1 MATAVFGG
9 GCFWCTEAVYDA
21 LEGVESVKP
30 GYMGG
35 HVENPSYEQVC
46 DGQSGHIEVV
56 QITYDPVRVSFETLL
71 DVFFATHDPTT
82 PNRQGNDVGPQY
94 QSAIFY
100 LDADQESLAR
110 AAIKR
115 LDESAS
121 LQEAV
126 CTKVLSAVKFWV
138 AEDYHHDYFE
148 RNPRQGYCQ
157 FVVAPKVNKFKKQF
171 PDRLKPG
178 V

>member
-1 MATAVFGG
+1 MAIAVFGG

-21 LEGVESVKP
+21 LEGVESVEP

-35 HVENPSYEQVC
+35 HIQNPSYEQVC
-46 DGQSGHIEVV
+46 EGQTGHIEVV
-56 QITYDPVRVSFETLL
+56 RVSYDPLLVSFETLL

-94 QSAIFY
+94 QSAIFFQ
-100 LDADQESLAR
+100 DAEQERLAF
-110 AAIKR
+110 AAIQR
-115 LDESAS
+115 LDQSGVLPEP
-121 LQEAV
+121 V
-126 CTKVLSAVKFWV
+126 CTKVLPAEKFWV

-157 FVVAPKVNKFKKQF
+157 FVVAPKVSKFKDKF
-171 PDRLKPG
+171 SERLKRG
-178 V
+178 A